1 MFTGRKLPL
10 TLAFVVL
17 IGLAFG
23 ASCKGFFVDPVL
35 TTVAVGPKDQNVE
48 VNDTLQMSARGTY
61 DDGST
66 KNITGSVLWS
76 SSDLNV
82 ASITKGGLVTGVSAP
97 GSSTISAS
105 LDTITGTADV
115 NVVLTGVT
123 AITVSPK
130 TAGAHPGNTVDFTC
144 AATVTGQANPVDI
157 TAVANWTS
165 SDTTNTSF
173 DTGSNPAVL
182 NIDSAI
188 TQDETVTVTVSYTV
202 GSTTFKDT
210 ATVTVTVVP

>member
-1 MFTGRKLPL
+1 MFTRRKLPL

-35 TTVAVGPKDQNVE
+35 TTIAVGPSNQSVE

-76 SSDLNV
+76 SSDTGA
-82 ASITKGGLVTGVSAP
+82 ASISKGGLVTGVSAP

-105 LDTITGTADV
+105 LDTITGTATV

-130 TAGAHPGNTVDFTC
+130 TANANSGNTVDFTC
-144 AATVTGQANPVDI
+144 AATVTGQSQPVDI
-157 TAVANWTS
+157 TAVADWAS

-173 DTGSNPAVL
+173 DTGGNPAVL
-182 NIDSAI
+182 NIDSD
-188 TQDETVTVTVSYTV
+188 TPSETVTVTVTYV
-202 GSTTFKDT
+202 VNSTTFKDT
-210 ATVTVTVVP
+210 ATVTVTHP

>member
-23 ASCKGFFVDPVL
+23 ASCNGFFVDPVL
-35 TTVAVGPKDQNVE
+35 TSISVGPNDQNLE

-76 SSDLNV
+76 SSDSTV
-82 ASITKGGLVTGVSAP
+82 ASINKSGLVTGVSAP
-97 GSSTISAS
+97 GSTTISAS
-105 LDTITGTADV
+105 LDTISNTATV

-123 AITVSPK
+123 AITISP
-130 TAGAHPGNTVDFTC
+130 AGPVNVQQGGSQDFTC
-144 AATVTGQANPVDI
+144 TATVTGQANPIDV
-157 TAVANWTS
+157 TAQVTWST
-165 SDTTNTSF
+165 SDTTNT
-173 DTGSNPAVL
+173 DITNGENPALFTV
-182 NIDSAI
+182 NSGTASEQVTVTAKYSVGSTNFSD
-188 TQDETVTVTVSYTV
+188 TVTVN
-202 GSTTFKDT
+202 
-210 ATVTVTVVP
+210 VTQ

>member
-10 TLAFVVL
+10 TLAFAVL

-23 ASCKGFFVDPVL
+23 VSCNGFFVDPVL
-35 TTVAVGPKDQNVE
+35 TTIAVGPSDQNVE

-76 SSDLNV
+76 SSDLGV
-82 ASITKGGLVTGVSAP
+82 ASISKGGLVTGVSAP
-97 GSSTISAS
+97 GSSTITAS
-105 LDTITGTADV
+105 LDTISGTATV

-123 AITVSPK
+123 AITISPK
-130 TAGAHPGNTVDFTC
+130 TAVANPGNTVDFT
-144 AATVTGQANPVDI
+144 ATASIPGQTIDI
-157 TAVANWTS
+157 TSVATWTT

-173 DTGSNPAVL
+173 DTGGNPAVL
-182 NIDSAI
+182 NIDSNAPA
-188 TQDETVTVTVSYTV
+188 ETVTVTVSYTV
-202 GSTTFKDT
+202 NATTFKDT
-210 ATVTVTVVP
+210 ATVTIQ